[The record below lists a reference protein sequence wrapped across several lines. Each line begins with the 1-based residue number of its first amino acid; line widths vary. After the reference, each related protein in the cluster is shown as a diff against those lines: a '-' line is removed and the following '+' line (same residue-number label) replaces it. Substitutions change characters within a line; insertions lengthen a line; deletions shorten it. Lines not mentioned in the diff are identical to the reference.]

1 MGHQKTVGSS
11 CLLFRAESPKERGN
25 REKRAKQEEKKW
37 WPVVRLS
44 EGGLEPLGKP
54 VGWGDKSEGLSHVDN
69 QKTEQRAL
77 HSFMDLVP

>member
-1 MGHQKTVGSS
+1 MCRTPLDLPGVLQ
-11 CLLFRAESPKERGN
+11 ERD
-25 REKRAKQEEKKW
+25 REPAPLSFHRTR